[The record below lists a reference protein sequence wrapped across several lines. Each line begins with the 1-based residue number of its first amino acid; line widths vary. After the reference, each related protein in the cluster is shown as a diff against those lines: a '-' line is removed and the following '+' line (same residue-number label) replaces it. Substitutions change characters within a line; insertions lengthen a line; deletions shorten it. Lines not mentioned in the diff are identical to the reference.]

1 LKEKELFDYLKEK
14 YFQDLTFSED
24 QFSRWDCYSKTRKTR
39 IELKCRNRHYSTLL
53 IEKDKYF
60 NLIKYYINNEDTPL
74 YINSTPKGIYAF
86 DLRKITPEWITD
98 SRMPK
103 TTEFEETQTIEK
115 TYALLELKTAKK
127 I

>member
-39 IELKCRNRHYSTLL
+39 IELKCRNTHYSTLL

>member
-14 YFQDLTFSED
+14 YFKDLEFSND
-24 QFSRWDCYSKTRKTR
+24 QFSRWDCYSKSTKTR
-39 IELKCRNRHYSTLL
+39 IELKCRKTHYNELL

-60 NLIKYYINNEDTPL
+60 NLTKYFILNDDKPL

-86 DLRKITPEWITD
+86 DLRKITPEFVTD
-98 SRMPK
+98 TRMPK
-103 TTEFEETQTIEK
+103 TTEFQETQVTEK
-115 TYALLELKTAKK
+115 TYALLDIKKAKK

>member
-1 LKEKELFDYLKEK
+1 MKEKELFDYLKEK

-74 YINSTPKGIYAF
+74 YINSTPKGIYVF
-86 DLRKITPEWITD
+86 DLRKITPEWVTD

>member
-1 LKEKELFDYLKEK
+1 MKEKELFDYLKEK

>member
-1 LKEKELFDYLKEK
+1 MKEKELFDYLKEK

-24 QFSRWDCYSKTRKTR
+24 QFSRWDCYSKSRKTR

-53 IEKDKYF
+53 IEKEKYF
-60 NLIKYYINNEDTPL
+60 SLIKYYINNEDIPL

-86 DLRKITPEWITD
+86 DLRKITPEWVTD

-103 TTEFEETQTIEK
+103 TTEFQETQTIEK

>member
-1 LKEKELFDYLKEK
+1 MKEKELFDYLKEK

-86 DLRKITPEWITD
+86 DLRKIRPEWITD

>member
-1 LKEKELFDYLKEK
+1 MKEKELFDYLKEK

-39 IELKCRNRHYSTLL
+39 IELKCRNTHYSTLL

>member
-1 LKEKELFDYLKEK
+1 MKEKELFDYLKEK
-14 YFQDLTFSED
+14 YFQDLDFSED
-24 QFSRWDCYSKTRKTR
+24 QFSRWDCYSKSRKTR

-53 IEKDKYF
+53 IEKEKYF
-60 NLIKYYINNEDTPL
+60 SLIKYYINNEDIPL

-86 DLRKITPEWITD
+86 DLRKITPEWVTD

-103 TTEFEETQTIEK
+103 TTEFQETQTIEK

>member
-1 LKEKELFDYLKEK
+1 MKEKELFDYLKEK

-86 DLRKITPEWITD
+86 DLRKITPVWVTD

-103 TTEFEETQTIEK
+103 TTEFEETHTIEK
-115 TYALLELKTAKK
+115 TYALLELKIAKK

>member
-1 LKEKELFDYLKEK
+1 MKEKELFDYLKEK
-14 YFQDLTFSED
+14 YFKDLTFSED

-39 IELKCRNRHYSTLL
+39 IELKCRNTHYSTLL

>member
-14 YFQDLTFSED
+14 YFQDLAFSED
-24 QFSRWDCYSKTRKTR
+24 QFSRWDCYSKSKKTR

-53 IEKDKYF
+53 IEKDKYY

-86 DLRKITPEWITD
+86 DLRKITPEWVTD

-103 TTEFEETQTIEK
+103 TTEFEERQTIEK

>member
-1 LKEKELFDYLKEK
+1 MKEKELFDFLKEK

>member
-1 LKEKELFDYLKEK
+1 MKEKELFDYLKEK

-39 IELKCRNRHYSTLL
+39 IELKCRNKHYSTLL

>member
-86 DLRKITPEWITD
+86 DLRKITPEWVTD

>member
-14 YFQDLTFSED
+14 YFQDLDFSED
-24 QFSRWDCYSKTRKTR
+24 QFSRWDCYSKSRKTR

-53 IEKDKYF
+53 IEKEKYF
-60 NLIKYYINNEDTPL
+60 SLIKYYINNEDIPL

-86 DLRKITPEWITD
+86 DLRKITPEWVTD

-103 TTEFEETQTIEK
+103 TTEFQETQTIEK